1 MTSCSRTL
9 KTFTV
14 RRSAVE
20 INSCFIDRVV
30 DLLDSFNLIAT
41 EDGLDDFPQSR
52 PTSPLEDLNPTQ
64 LSATLESLLY
74 ICGALKF
81 LVASPTT
88 KEVFLTPLLVRS
100 LSGIHGAL
108 ERFSRDLDSR
118 SCSVTTGDDERG
130 NLAENVYHVLLQV
143 GV

>member
-1 MTSCSRTL
+1 MTTYSRRL
-9 KTFTV
+9 KIFTV
-14 RRSAVE
+14 CFWGVT
-20 INSCFIDRVV
+20 INPTSIDRVI

-118 SCSVTTGDDERG
+118 SFSVTTGDDERG

-143 GV
+143 GF